1 MLGVPGRL
9 RTVRG
14 RDSLTIITPDLGPDQ
29 APCQHA
35 FVFKI
40 TGAQVMPEKAEPMV
54 GGAK

>member
-1 MLGVPGRL
+1 VPGQL
-9 RTVRG
+9 RTIRG
-14 RDSLTIITPDLGPDQ
+14 RDTLTILTPDLGPDQ